1 MRPEAKLPIE
11 QPGPPIEPGPPD
23 QPGPPAGV
31 RDIIAWA
38 RAQRPVVTG
47 HRDVREACAPATTA
61 QAEAHKRQW
70 AEFDAMHAAREK
82 LVALT
87 EEGD

>member
-1 MRPEAKLPIE
+1 MRPEQA
-11 QPGPPIEPGPPD
+11 GPPD
-23 QPGPPAGV
+23 QPGPPAGI

-38 RAQRPVVTG
+38 RAKHPVVTG
-47 HRDVREACAPATTA
+47 QRDVAEACAPATRA
-61 QAEAHKRQW
+61 QAEAHERQW

-87 EEGD
+87 EED